1 MTVIIENKHTIPR
14 HPAHVLDA
22 EKTLRAEAPV
32 LYAKISRFRNCRCST
47 LYERAKAQLSISKY
61 DFEKY
66 HKTLADFCNV

>member
-1 MTVIIENKHTIPR
+1 MFENIDKARTPKVPESVR
-14 HPAHVLDA
+14 NA
-22 EKTLRAEAPV
+22 ERILMSEAPD